1 MPRWRRQNAG
11 LAGEARW
18 SRSQRLSLPSGSDI
32 QRPLSSD
39 TPDRRD
45 ALHMLALLAVADLRE
60 PGRSF
65 VRTCPA
71 GFSHRGN
78 DLATTRICKSIA
90 CMWLGGLSTSW
101 PGESRDCPARHVP
114 GQSGLLLARNRPAS
128 GPDMRTQCP
137 PACSVR
143 DNANEQA
150 QRNGAVGI
158 ALHTATRPH
167 GAAKACRT
175 AVGVSGPTLI
185 SRRFAVVNH
194 FHDVRTRSRTNRV
207 IRSAEYVGRFGYP

>member
-1 MPRWRRQNAG
+1 MPDWPARRGGRGVSVCPCRPGPISSGRCRATRRTGATRFTCSPCWRWPICGNRGAHSSVH
-11 LAGEARW
+11 A
-18 SRSQRLSLPSGSDI
+18 LPDSHI
-32 QRPLSSD
+32 VETILRP
-39 TPDRRD
+39 
-45 ALHMLALLAVADLRE
+45 RE
-60 PGRSF
+60 YG
-65 VRTCPA
+65 
-71 GFSHRGN
+71 
-78 DLATTRICKSIA
+78 KSIA